1 MSMTKA
7 DVLSIMREEGRRQ
20 ALDLQGRASSMTGTE
35 LIAEEDAAPDFDPE
49 KDYSEWP
56 AGSPVADDGQVWT
69 LLQPHNA
76 AYYQGRPATLRA
88 IWGLAHTTDPAKA
101 KPWVDPY
108 GTSGMYMA
116 GECYRDDGG
125 TVYRCLANNTVSDAL
140 ALPGVW
146 EAVEV

>member
-20 ALDLQGRASSMTGTE
+20 ALDLRGRASSMTGTE

-56 AGSPVADDGQVWT
+56 AGSPVADDGQVW
-69 LLQPHNA
+69 LLIQPYNA
-76 AYYQGRPATLRA
+76 ANHQGRPATLRA
-88 IWGLAHTTDPAKA
+88 LWGLAHTKDPARA
-101 KPWVDPY
+101 KPWVDAY

-116 GECYRDDGG
+116 GECYMDGDG
-125 TVYRCLANNTVSDAL
+125 KVHRCTADNTVKDAA
-140 ALPGVW
+140 ALPSAW
-146 EAVEV
+146 EDVEV